1 MNRYLPRCCKCNNS
15 GWLMEMGI
23 KSKEMSKYH
32 AGNERMSR
40 KRRKLSTGF
49 LKEREGSFQAN
60 KVRDAFQMED
70 PGQAKV
76 ETRRGIA

>member
-1 MNRYLPRCCKCNNS
+1 
-15 GWLMEMGI
+15 MEMGTER
-23 KSKEMSKYH
+23 KEMSKYRE
-32 AGNERMSR
+32 GNERMSR

-70 PGQAKV
+70 PAHAKV
-76 ETRRGIA
+76 ETRRGMA